1 MEKFI
6 KVLGTKRQLS
16 TAYHPQTDGQMER
29 INQEI
34 GMFLRHYMNYQQ
46 DDWMNWLAAVEFQ
59 YNNKK
64 HAATGKTPFKLNFGR
79 HPWKGNLMVKA
90 DIPRVE
96 DFLIRLQKSWE
107 QAIKAMEEMQKNMKK
122 QFNKKRKNP

>member
-1 MEKFI
+1 
-6 KVLGTKRQLS
+6 
-16 TAYHPQTDGQMER
+16 
-29 INQEI
+29 
-34 GMFLRHYMNYQQ
+34 
-46 DDWMNWLAAVEFQ
+46 
-59 YNNKK
+59 
-64 HAATGKTPFKLNFGR
+64 
-79 HPWKGNLMVKA
+79 MVKA